1 MPTLQVDVWGKNAGV
16 GVSQWATETMRICQD
31 KGGLTTQ
38 RMNNKVRERVW
49 AIAKSMRIINKQG
62 AGLKQW
68 DLLINYCVTRIS
80 EM

>member
-38 RMNNKVRERVW
+38 WMDNKVRERVW
-49 AIAKSMRIINKQG
+49 AIAKSMRTINNHG
-62 AGLKQW
+62 AGLEQW
-68 DLLINYCVTRIS
+68 DLLIDRCVIRIS